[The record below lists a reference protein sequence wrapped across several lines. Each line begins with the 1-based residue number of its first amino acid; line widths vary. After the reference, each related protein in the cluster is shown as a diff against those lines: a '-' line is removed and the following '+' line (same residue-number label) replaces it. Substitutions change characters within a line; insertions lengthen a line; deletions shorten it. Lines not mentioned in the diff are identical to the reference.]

1 MAEFEGYSGDF
12 ESANY
17 SDVSGSMEVP
27 TFQGKIISITY
38 SKISY
43 KNSDRKSKNKKVSET
58 DDGFD
63 EPVRETIMRDLR
75 EVMNKFKHV
84 ISPKKEVQNIFG
96 CL

>member
-27 TFQGKIISITY
+27 TFQGIFYDLNIKIKKQKA
-38 SKISY
+38 KIY
-43 KNSDRKSKNKKVSET
+43 DFQVSET

-63 EPVRETIMRDLR
+63 EPVRETIMRDLK

-84 ISPKKEVQNIFG
+84 ISPKKEVSYLVFIS
-96 CL
+96 